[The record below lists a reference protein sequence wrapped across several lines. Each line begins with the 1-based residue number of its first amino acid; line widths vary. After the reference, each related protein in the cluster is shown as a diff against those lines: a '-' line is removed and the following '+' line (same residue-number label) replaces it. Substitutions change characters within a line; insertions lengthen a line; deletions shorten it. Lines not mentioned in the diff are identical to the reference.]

1 MVSFWGDFSDNMPS
15 LSAFES
21 PDFRRFVTARFLA
34 LASHQMLLVAVS
46 QAVFELTHSPLH
58 LGYIGLALFFPK
70 ISLSLLAGH
79 VADRFDRRGIILVCR
94 VVQFLAVVGLIVSFS
109 VVPHVLPIFY
119 GLLVLLGTANAFD
132 GPASQ
137 SIVTQLVP
145 KEKFGNAVVWNSSVM
160 QMAFIAGPALGGWF
174 YALSGQV
181 LLGQVV
187 FVLSIVALLRFGSV
201 WFVARMHPRTDHI
214 ESSELSWSNLMA
226 GIRYVFRA
234 RVILGAISLDLFA
247 VLFGGVVALL
257 PIYANDIL
265 KVGPSGLGFLRAAPS
280 VGAALVAIA
289 LAYRAPLKRPG
300 LSMLWCVALFGLAT
314 LLFAVSRHFIF
325 SLVCLVALGAADMIS
340 VVIRGILVQVETPP
354 AMRGRVSA
362 VNFIFIGASNELGEF
377 ESGLTASWF
386 GVVPAAVIGGLGTL
400 AVVSLWAVKFPE
412 LRRYRG

>member
-1 MVSFWGDFSDNMPS
+1 MASSWEDYSDNM
-15 LSAFES
+15 
-21 PDFRRFVTARFLA
+21 DFRRFVTARFLT

-70 ISLSLLAGH
+70 IGFSLLAGH
-79 VADRFDRRGIILVCR
+79 TADRFDRRGVILVCR
-94 VVQFLAVVGLIVSFS
+94 LAQLAAVVALIISFS
-109 VVPHVLPIFY
+109 VAPHNLTILY

-145 KEKFGNAVVWNSSVM
+145 PEKFGKAVAWNSSVM

-174 YALSGQV
+174 YALSGR
-181 LLGQVV
+181 VV
-187 FVLSIVALLRFGSV
+187 FVLAVVALLRLGSV
-201 WFVARMHPRTDHI
+201 WFVARIHPRTDHI
-214 ESSELSWSNLMA
+214 EPSELSWTNLMA

-234 RVILGAISLDLFA
+234 RAILGAISLDLFA

-265 KVGPSGLGFLRAAPS
+265 QVGPSGLGFLRAAPS
-280 VGAALVAIA
+280 VGASLVAIVLAQRPA
-289 LAYRAPLKRPG
+289 LKKPG
-300 LSMLWCVALFGLAT
+300 MTMLWCVALFGLAT
-314 LLFAVSRHFIF
+314 VFFAVSHHFIF
-325 SLVCLVALGAADMIS
+325 SLVCLVVMGAADMVS

-400 AVVSLWAVKFPE
+400 AVVSLWAMRFPE

>member
-1 MVSFWGDFSDNMPS
+1 MPS
-15 LSAFES
+15 LSAFEF

-70 ISLSLLAGH
+70 IGLSLLAGH
-79 VADRFDRRGIILVCR
+79 AADRFDRRGIILACR
-94 VVQFLAVVGLIVSFS
+94 VVQFLAVVGLIVSFL
-109 VVPHVLPIFY
+109 VAPHVLPIFY

-145 KEKFGNAVVWNSSVM
+145 KEKFANAVAWNSSVM
-160 QMAFIAGPALGGWF
+160 QIAFIAGPALGGWF

-181 LLGQVV
+181 I

-214 ESSELSWSNLMA
+214 EPSELSWSNLMA

-280 VGAALVAIA
+280 VGAALMAIA
-289 LAYRAPLKRPG
+289 LAYRTPLERPG

-325 SLVCLVALGAADMIS
+325 SLVCLVALGAADMVS

-400 AVVSLWAVKFPE
+400 AVVSLWAMKFPE
-412 LRRYRG
+412 LRQYRGSPGAGSPESGSPDPG